1 MLFADD
7 LVLVDETKDGMD
19 ARLERLWETLEQMD
33 LK

>member
-7 LVLVDETKDGMD
+7 LVLVDETKEGMD
-19 ARLERLWETLEQMD
+19 ERLERLWETLEPRD